1 MTGVVQSL
9 IAAYKAAAAPPP
21 ASGKFCT
28 SGQVSLACC
37 DSTGVCA
44 SAAFGLGAT
53 CSPAAP
59 EGTGW
64 TSDC

>member
-1 MTGVVQSL
+1 MVGCVQGLIGSL
-9 IAAYKAAAAPPP
+9 KSAGAAP
-21 ASGKFCT
+21 ASGKYCT
-28 SGQVSLACC
+28 SFQVSVACC
-37 DSTGVCA
+37 TSTGVCA
-44 SAAFGLGAT
+44 ADWFGLGAT